1 MSESKSLILVA
12 DDNDAVRAV
21 VAEILREHDY
31 DVLEAGSG
39 DEALALADG
48 SLSLVIADIVMP
60 PEGGVALVDEL
71 QHRIAGLKALFISG
85 YGALPI
91 GSASDPVLSKP
102 FSSDELLTRVAQLLP
117 GAAAAA

>member
-1 MSESKSLILVA
+1 MNDSKSSILVA
-12 DDNDAVRAV
+12 DDNDAVRSV
-21 VAEILREHDY
+21 VAEILREHGY

-39 DEALALADG
+39 EEALALADG
-48 SLSLVIADIVMP
+48 NLALVIADIVMP

-71 QHRIAGLKALFISG
+71 QRRIAGVKALFISG

-102 FSSDELLTRVAQLLP
+102 FSSKELLARVEQLVP
-117 GAAAAA
+117 GSAAAA